1 MLTKIQVGWVYVR
14 PTEDGLGLD
23 TLRVR
28 LYSASGWKMWP
39 DHNSG
44 WAWGGGGGARATRLN
59 LEPDLFL
66 FFKCSNLKAFRVSF
80 RKEYLLSDSTW
91 YQKMLAYSV

>member
-1 MLTKIQVGWVYVR
+1 MFVQ
-14 PTEDGLGLD
+14 P
-23 TLRVR
+23 
-28 LYSASGWKMWP
+28 KM
-39 DHNSG
+39 G
-44 WAWGGGGGARATRLN
+44 WAWTLYESDCTQLLVEKCDPITTRVGLGGGGGARATRLN